1 MPWLVRDGV
10 VLASLELAS
19 DRATRRRGL
28 LGRDEMSGALLIRP
42 ARAVHTLGM
51 KFDLDVAYLDGDD
64 RVLECVTMRR
74 NRVGMPRWRAR
85 AVIEAAAGA
94 FERWELRPGDE
105 VEVKS

>member
-10 VLASLELAS
+10 VLASLELAT

-28 LGRDEMSGALLIRP
+28 LGREGMSGALLIRP

-51 KFDLDVAYLDGDD
+51 KFDLDVAYLDPDD
-64 RVLECVTMRR
+64 RVMECITMRR
-74 NRVGMPRWRAR
+74 NRVGMPRWGAR
-85 AVIEAAAGA
+85 SVIEAEAGA

-105 VEVKS
+105 IEVTS